1 MFKRMQCLE
10 AQNVAME
17 ITEYV
22 FAFKF
27 YFITPKVENSNQVV
41 A

>member
-1 MFKRMQCLE
+1 MQCLE
-10 AQNVAME
+10 AQNVA
-17 ITEYV
+17 TEFV

-27 YFITPKVENSNQVV
+27 YFITPRVENSNQVV